1 MAMSKLRDIPESAYQ
16 LGGLRKDFRISTVE
30 LMMCVGMGLFL
41 VGFLGW
47 MGITAFPQALAPQ
60 NATDF
65 VMLAGI
71 ITALV
76 GGSGWGA
83 VEIRKL
89 LKNRNMR
96 VLLFEEGFVSIRQE
110 QVFVCRWDEVA
121 SVFEGTIF
129 ANDACVRSCT
139 VYKRSGEEWTI
150 RNDTELIS
158 GFPRLVKAVIDET
171 KRRLFPRM
179 LAALEAGQSIDFGC
193 LRLTP
198 EGIVYNDRMLPWAEL
213 KSIRCEDLG
222 VGIEQRGAWVTWAA
236 ISNGSVPNRFALQEV
251 AQVFKQKVLA
261 MTLLA

>member
-1 MAMSKLRDIPESAYQ
+1 MVMSKLRDVPESAYQ

-30 LMMCVGMGLFL
+30 LTMCVGMGLFL

-47 MGITAFPQALAPQ
+47 MGITAFPQVLAPQ

-71 ITALV
+71 FVALV
-76 GGSGWGA
+76 GGGSWGA
-83 VEIRKL
+83 WELRKL

-150 RNDTELIS
+150 SNDTELIS